1 MNDLGSKIY
10 GLYIHIPF
18 CKSKCY
24 YCDFYSEKYEDTLL
38 NRYIESLNK
47 EVLSFVKK
55 LNFPKISTLYIGGGT
70 PSLLKEQQIIKLF
83 DIIKKNFETKF
94 SEEITIELN
103 PESVDENKIKIL
115 KDIVITEFIKADLR
129 LSLGVQSF
137 NDEILKNIGRIHT
150 SKQVYNAVEIFNKL
164 NITNYNF
171 DLIFGCPGQTL
182 EDIEKDL
189 INSINLYPTHISC
202 YALTIEEN
210 TFLYNQ
216 GYHPDEDLQAEMY
229 NLIVEFLNDNKYI
242 QYEISNFAKDGFWCK
257 HNLNYWL
264 YKEYIGL
271 GPSSVSFFDSKRI
284 KNISSVKEYLED
296 KFLYEKEIIDEET
309 MVKEKIMLSLRT
321 NLGLYMDEKVLGKY
335 KVIIDKLIKEKK
347 LFLENNFIK
356 IPIQYRFLSNLIISE
371 FM

>member
-1 MNDLGSKIY
+1 MNNLNSNKY

-24 YCDFYSEKYEDTLL
+24 YCDFYSERYEDSLL

-47 EVLSFVKK
+47 EVLNFTKK

-70 PSLLKEQQIIKLF
+70 PSLLEEQQIVKLF
-83 DIIKKNFETKF
+83 DIVKKSFETKF
-94 SEEITIELN
+94 LEEISIELN
-103 PESVDENKIKIL
+103 PESINENKIKIL
-115 KDIVITEFIKADLR
+115 KEIVEAEFVNTNLR

-137 NDEILKNIGRIHT
+137 NNDILKNIGRIHT
-150 SKQVYNAVEIFNKL
+150 NKDIHNAVEIFNKL
-164 NITNYNF
+164 NVKNYNL
-171 DLIFGCPGQTL
+171 DLIFGCPKQTIK
-182 EDIEKDL
+182 DVKDDL
-189 INSINLYPTHISC
+189 INSISLNPTHMSC

-216 GYHPDEDLQAEMY
+216 RYYPNEDLQAEMY
-229 NLIVEFLNDNKYI
+229 DLIVEFLKDNKYI
-242 QYEISNFAKDGFWCK
+242 QYEISNFAKDGFQCK

-284 KNISSVKEYLED
+284 KNISSVKEYIED
-296 KFLYEKEIIDEET
+296 EFLYEIEEIGEET
-309 MVKEKIMLSLRT
+309 KVKEKIMLSLRT